1 MTLGLGMSFL
11 LGHPDLPVIIQ
22 FSTLALSSLN
32 MPYFPSHCIDMKL
45 TLHDQ
50 FHPPAVD
57 IHSSRTDL
65 DHLLVL
71 HKAKTKFSSRLK
83 KSNSNDNL

>member
-1 MTLGLGMSFL
+1 MSL
-11 LGHPDLPVIIQ
+11 KNLR
-22 FSTLALSSLN
+22 
-32 MPYFPSHCIDMKL
+32 
-45 TLHDQ
+45 DQ

-71 HKAKTKFSSRLK
+71 HQVKRQNFT
-83 KSNSNDNL
+83 NVGIQNETIMIIYNI